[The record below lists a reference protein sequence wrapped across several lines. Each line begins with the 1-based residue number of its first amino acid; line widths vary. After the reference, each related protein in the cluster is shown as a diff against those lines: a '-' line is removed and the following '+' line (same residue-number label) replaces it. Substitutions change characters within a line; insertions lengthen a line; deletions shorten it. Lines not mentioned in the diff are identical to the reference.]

1 MKERIQIIT
10 YSGTEKN
17 FKDNNVV
24 LSKISTPRS
33 LDEFDINIIML
44 TSFFRAF
51 G

>member
-24 LSKISTPRS
+24 LSKYPH
-33 LDEFDINIIML
+33 LDRWMNLI
-44 TSFFRAF
+44 
-51 G
+51 